1 MLTKQSLTAY
11 LRRAVK
17 RSRRYDGSTP
27 AIIRT
32 LEIVNIVGIEGER
45 DRVRGTEQREAA

>member
-1 MLTKQSLTAY
+1 MLTKQSLTAD